1 MNWSFNSLLQ
11 PLRAGTLTILLAF
24 TPAVAQTAAPTAQG
38 RDGQRVVASQPA
50 VKLDL
55 PHSHNPLDTYRP
67 AGVAPANLSNSPRL
81 DTLVHDGLL
90 ELSLHD
96 AIALGLENNLDL
108 AIARYNIP
116 IAEADILRTKAGGST
131 RGVNTGVVQNT
142 PGGNG
147 VGGFGAGSTGA
158 GAGGT
163 SGGAGGAG
171 TGASGLVQ
179 STLGSGT
186 NVNSYDPTITGD
198 FGVQHSTQ
206 PLANLS
212 TYGVPTLRFNTISG
226 DLGYAQAFPTG
237 TTVQFTYI
245 GNRQTT
251 NSIFTFL
258 NPQLNSQYVFQVRQ
272 PLLAGF
278 GFGPNL
284 RFLRIAR
291 NNKKISDQAFELQ
304 VVSTVTQIANL
315 YWDLVAAYEDEQVK
329 TNSLRFA
336 NETLESGRKQLA
348 LQAIP
353 AIDVTK
359 DEGEVARAEQ
369 DLTIAKSALQFQEL
383 LIKNALTKNLDDP
396 ILEAMPV
403 RPTDLSSVAA
413 DGALEASAP
422 TENIINDALNRRVDL
437 QISITNLKNRNISR
451 DAVNNALLP
460 SVNLEGN
467 YGGQGLAGPSN
478 TAAGVPSTAPLGYGG
493 SFQNAFNNSAPNYF
507 VGLNV
512 TVPLRNRQAKSDQ
525 YRSELETRQ
534 AELLLQQQR
543 KQIRIEVRN
552 AQYALQQSQARV
564 AAAAKARDLAAKTFD
579 ITGKEQQLGAGSAL
593 ETLASRQL
601 LATAESALVS
611 ARTAYQKSRVE
622 LQRAV
627 GTTLTENDVS
637 IESARTGVDAAQTSA
652 PARP

>member
-1 MNWSFNSLLQ
+1 MKHSTQ
-11 PLRAGTLTILLAF
+11 AALRSTCAGVLALALAF
-24 TPAVAQTAAPTAQG
+24 PSPAQTATQASVAAQPG
-38 RDGQRVVASQPA
+38 I
-50 VKLDL
+50 KLDL

-67 AGVAPANLSNSPRL
+67 ATVAPANLTNSPRL
-81 DTLVHDGLL
+81 DTLIHDGML
-90 ELSLHD
+90 ELSLRD
-96 AIALGLENNLDL
+96 AIDLGLENNLDL

-147 VGGFGAGSTGA
+147 VGGFGSGSTGA

-186 NVNSYDPTITGD
+186 QVNSYDPTITGD
-198 FGVQHSTQ
+198 LGVQHSTE

-226 DLGYAQAFPTG
+226 DFGFAQAFPIG
-237 TTVQFTYI
+237 TTVQLTYY

-258 NPQLNSQYVFQVRQ
+258 NPQLNSQYLFQLRQ

-284 RFLRIAR
+284 RYLRIAR
-291 NNKKISDQAFELQ
+291 NNKKISDEAFELQ
-304 VVSTVTQIANL
+304 VISTVTQIANL

-336 NETLESGRKQLA
+336 NDTLDSGRKQLA
-348 LQAIP
+348 LEAIP
-353 AIDVTK
+353 ALDVTK

-396 ILEAMPV
+396 TFEAMPV
-403 RPTDLSSVAA
+403 RPTDLSTVAS
-413 DGALEASAP
+413 DSTVEAAAP
-422 TENIINDALNRRVDL
+422 TENIINDALSRRLEL
-437 QISITNLKNRNISR
+437 QISTTNLKNRDISR
-451 DAVNNALLP
+451 VAVNNALLP
-460 SVNLEGN
+460 SVNLQGN
-467 YGGQGLAGPSN
+467 YGGQGLAGVSNPS
-478 TAAGVPSTAPLGYGG
+478 AGIPSTAPPGYGG
-493 SFQNAFNNSAPNYF
+493 SFENAFNNSAPNYF

-512 TVPLRNRQAKSDQ
+512 TVPLRNRLAKSDQ
-525 YRSELETRQ
+525 YRSELETCQ

-564 AAAAKARDLAAKTFD
+564 AAATKARDLAAKTFD

-593 ETLASRQL
+593 ETLAARQL
-601 LATAESALVS
+601 LATAESALVA

-622 LQRAV
+622 LQRAI
-627 GTTLTENDVS
+627 GTTLTENGVS
-637 IESARTGVDAAQTSA
+637 VESARTGVSAAQATA
-652 PARP
+652 PAHP